1 MCSERIV
8 LVAIS
13 VVSAVLVVMVMSIY
27 FSSNEI
33 DMGAGD
39 DMSIVKESSGLHI
52 LEVDGF
58 GPGDGQGWFW
68 LELGFIILA
77 IKLVSICSHGVH
89 NFCLTKK
96 IVKKN

>member
-1 MCSERIV
+1 MSIMVCSERIV

-27 FSSNEI
+27 FDNDNEI

-52 LEVDGF
+52 LEVDGL
-58 GPGDGQGWFW
+58 GPGDGQGCF
-68 LELGFIILA
+68 G
-77 IKLVSICSHGVH
+77 
-89 NFCLTKK
+89 
-96 IVKKN
+96 